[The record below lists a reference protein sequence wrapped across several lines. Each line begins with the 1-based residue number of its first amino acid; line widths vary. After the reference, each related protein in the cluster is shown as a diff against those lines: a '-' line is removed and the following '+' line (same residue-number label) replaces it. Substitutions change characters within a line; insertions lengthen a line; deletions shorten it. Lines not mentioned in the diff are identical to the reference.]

1 MKKGLLFLCLIAL
14 TFKLK
19 AQEERNFWQ
28 RYWDGLIAEESTDG
42 RPNFLIYP
50 TVAFSPETSW
60 EFGFSSLYLYYANR
74 DTSNRL
80 SEMSAFTYYTLEN
93 QYGLWLDHANY
104 GDKDKYMF
112 LGRFRFQSFPLFY
125 HGIGVN
131 TPAEPLALVDARYL
145 LWKEHFL
152 RRLQGYWYGG
162 IYTDLQ
168 SIPDPVFVDQTDI
181 SYELPLGYEGS
192 FNLGIGLSLVY
203 DSRHNVLNERK
214 GSFTELSF
222 LRYDNFWGSDQE
234 LTSFLVESRQFQ
246 SINKRDV
253 LAFHF
258 LGQFINGEAPFHMLS
273 LMGGESMMRGYY
285 YGRYRDNNL
294 MAAQVEYRMLP
305 FKFAK
310 RWGATA
316 FIAAG
321 QVYPNWD
328 QLALN
333 KFLVAGGGGLRF
345 LIFPQKDIYTRLDF
359 AFTEEGPGFYFFIGE
374 AF

>member
-1 MKKGLLFLCLIAL
+1 MKKALLLVLCFNFFLSQ
-14 TFKLK
+14 
-19 AQEERNFWQ
+19 AQEDRNFFQ
-28 RYWDGLIAEESTDG
+28 RYWDGLTAEEAEDG
-42 RPNFLIYP
+42 SPNFLIYP
-50 TVAFSPETSW
+50 TLAFSPETSW

-104 GDKDKYMF
+104 GNKDKFMF
-112 LGRFRFQSFPLFY
+112 LGRLRFQSFPLFY
-125 HGIGVN
+125 HGIGLN

-152 RRLQGYWYGG
+152 RRIKGYWYGG
-162 IYTDLQ
+162 LYTDLQ
-168 SIPDPVFVDQTDI
+168 NIPDPNFVDQTDL

-192 FNLGIGLSLVY
+192 FNLGLGASLVY

-222 LRYDNFWGSDQE
+222 LRYDNAWGSDFE
-234 LTSFLVESRQFQ
+234 LTSFLVESRQFYSLNQ
-246 SINKRDV
+246 RDV
-253 LAFHF
+253 LAFHL
-258 LGQFINGEAPFHMLS
+258 LGQFINGNAPFHMLS

-285 YGRYRDNNL
+285 YGRYRDRNL
-294 MAAQVEYRMLP
+294 LALQAEYRLLP

-316 FIAAG
+316 FLSAG
-321 QVYPNWD
+321 QVYPSWD
-328 QLALN
+328 QLAIN
-333 KFLVAGGGGLRF
+333 KVLLAGGAGLRF